1 MRIKFFAGLA
11 AVLLII
17 IPLAVTNYFQ
27 RGNRKV
33 HANVAANQPPVSTD
47 WKAPDTSEIN
57 RSPQADLVRY
67 GRQLILHTSRFFGP
81 LGSIAHSSNGMNC
94 NNCHV
99 EGGTKP
105 FANNF
110 SSVASVY
117 PVFKNRSGQLETIEM
132 RINDCFKRS
141 LNGAPIPDSGKEMK
155 AMIAYIKWVGKDVPK
170 GTKTKNAGTEILP
183 LLTRA
188 ADTNKGK
195 IIYRTVCES
204 CHGKKGEGKLLAGGK
219 EYAYPPLWG
228 KHSYN
233 VSAGIFQL
241 SKFAGYVKNN
251 MPYGSSEEKPQLSN
265 EDAWDVAAYVN
276 SQPRVQKHFK
286 MDWPDISTKPFDYPF
301 APFTDSFT
309 ATQHKYGPFEAIQ
322 NAHKKAPVKSG

>member
-17 IPLAVTNYFQ
+17 IPLAITNYFQ

-33 HANVAANQPPVSTD
+33 HANVMADLPPAGID

-57 RSPQADLVRY
+57 RSPQADLIRY
-67 GRQLILHTSRFFGP
+67 GRQLILHTAGFFGP
-81 LGSIAHSSNGMNC
+81 EGSIAHISNGMNC

-99 EGGTKP
+99 EGGTRP
-105 FANNF
+105 LANNF
-110 SSVASVY
+110 SSVASLY
-117 PVFKNRSGQLETIEM
+117 PVFKNRSGHLETIAM

-155 AMIAYIKWVGKDVPK
+155 AMIAYIKWVGKDVPR
-170 GTKTKNAGTEILP
+170 GIKTKNAGTEMLP
-183 LLTRA
+183 FLSRA

-195 IIYRTVCES
+195 IIYRTICEN
-204 CHGKKGEGKLLAGGK
+204 CHGPKGEGKLLPGGR
-219 EYAYPPLWG
+219 EYVYPPLWG
-228 KHSYN
+228 EHSYN

-251 MPYGSSEEKPQLSN
+251 MPLGTNMQKPQLSN

-276 SQPRVQKHFK
+276 SRPREQKHFN

-301 APFTDSFT
+301 GPFTDSFPEN
-309 ATQHKYGPFEAIQ
+309 QHKYGPFESIQ
-322 NAHKKAPVKSG
+322 NAHKKAHP